1 MSLGRSLALD
11 DGPDAEAVGF
21 RLPALAGIGLLTF
34 SYVSVLYHVT
44 DVVGGVFVLLALVAA
59 SLALATAT
67 ARLVAPATAG
77 AVAAL
82 LLAGGFAVYVFSVP
96 EAQRALLFSGRIVS
110 DTVALLTG
118 LSVIRLTNAGVW
130 AMAIA
135 PGPVFLSW
143 YLAVR
148 GRYVS
153 GVTVGGAALGLFVL
167 TGDVD
172 VLTTL
177 AGVVGATAAVGLG
190 NLERHGGGPPQLDT
204 LTAVLATMVV
214 VSAALS
220 RVPAGAAGPLA
231 PQSQSPTVESS
242 LVEAQDS
249 VDVLGSISLS
259 PRVRFTV
266 EADEGRYW
274 QTAAYDR
281 YTGEGW
287 VRTGETRRYQGRLAG
302 PPGSARTLRQ
312 QVTARTPLGSLPA
325 AWRPVELDGGV
336 VDDALATPQGGLRL
350 GGAVSTGDSYTVTS
364 RVPQHTEAQLRRAG
378 TDYPDRIAGA
388 YRQLPESTTDRVRDR
403 AAEVTA
409 DADSPYATA
418 VAIEEYLESEKRY
431 SLQVERPDGAIA
443 DSFLF
448 EMEAGY
454 CTYYATTM
462 VTMLRSEGVPA
473 RFVVGYTEG
482 QETDGK
488 YVVRGLDSH
497 AWVQVYFPDVGWV
510 NFDPTPAGARR
521 SAEQGRLSDARA
533 ANVTGVDTDE
543 TEPTTPTPTPTPT
556 PTTAESNDSSAINVS
571 EAEAQPGDIGVARTP
586 PPDGGG
592 GGGFQLP
599 TLPSRRTLALWAV
612 ALAGALA
619 VGRRLGLTDEAV
631 AAVRLRHQD
640 APAEPSLDA
649 VRAYYRLET
658 LFGSQHRPR
667 RPGETPREYVRA
679 MVEAGADREALVAVE
694 AYERARYGDGVD
706 ADRAA
711 AAVAVADRLTWAA
724 TPVLRRFAS

>member
-1 MSLGRSLALD
+1 VSLGRALD
-11 DGPDAEAVGF
+11 LEAADETGVGF

-77 AVAAL
+77 AVAAV

-96 EAQRALLFSGRIVS
+96 ESQRALLFSGRIVS

-148 GRYVS
+148 GRYVA
-153 GVTVGGAALGLFVL
+153 GVTVGGVALGLFVL
-167 TGDVD
+167 TGDAD

-204 LTAVLATMVV
+204 LTAVLAAMVV
-214 VSAALS
+214 VSATLS
-220 RVPAGAAGPLA
+220 LVPAGAAGPLA

-259 PRVRFTV
+259 PQVRFTV

-281 YTGEGW
+281 YTGGGW

-325 AWRPVELDGGV
+325 AWRPVELDGAV

-388 YRQLPESTTDRVRDR
+388 YRQLPESTTDRVRER
-403 AAEVTA
+403 AAEVTG
-409 DADSPYATA
+409 DAGSPYAKA
-418 VAIEEYLESEKRY
+418 VAVEEYLESEKRY
-431 SLQVERPDGAIA
+431 SLQVERPEGAIA

-462 VTMLRSEGVPA
+462 VTMLRAEGVPA

-482 QETDGK
+482 QETDGE

-510 NFDPTPAGARR
+510 NFDPTPAGPRR
-521 SAEQGRLSDARA
+521 SAEQGRLSEARA
-533 ANVTGVDTDE
+533 DGVSGIDTNGS
-543 TEPTTPTPTPTPT
+543 EPTTPTPTPTPT
-556 PTTAESNDSSAINVS
+556 AEDENGSAINVT

-592 GGGFQLP
+592 DGGFQLP

-631 AAVRLRHQD
+631 AAVRLRYQG
-640 APAEPSLDA
+640 APTEPGPDA

-658 LFGSQHRPR
+658 LFGSQYRPR